1 MFLFFFF
8 KNKIVMFL
16 VLLLLFVFFL
26 NQYSS
31 CFNDDQMPFL
41 FWHQEKIWLV
51 KIFLKKNIYTNTGKE
66 TG

>member
-8 KNKIVMFL
+8 GNKIVMFL

-51 KIFLKKNIYTNTGKE
+51 KIFFKKYIYTNTGKE